1 MDVKEESIKR
11 NRITLYLLLAGGAV
25 LMIPL
30 LVLLYI
36 RATEAASGG
45 PDAASHPFAHRE
57 NLSDRIKAAQTPAP
71 PPGAQS
77 SLAGAVGMPQPQNAS
92 QGQVPDSMGFIKGG
106 SDYLP
111 AEKTSTQTAQTQP
124 APPPA
129 PKPEVAKNDASP
141 KSKSKTKSGPKPFTQ
156 PRLQNSKFSSTFK
169 GKGFGAA
176 GQRGGQTG
184 QPGQM
189 PPGGMPQMPGGAG
202 MPDMS
207 SMMQGMMPGGA
218 GGAAGGAGM
227 PDMSK
232 MMQGMMPGGAGAAPQ
247 GTAPAAGTTQKK

>member
-1 MDVKEESIKR
+1 MDAKEESVKR

-30 LVLLYI
+30 LVLLYL

-57 NLSDRIKAAQTPAP
+57 NLADRVKAAQTPAP
-71 PPGAQS
+71 PPVPQNA
-77 SLAGAVGMPQPQNAS
+77 LAGAVGMSQPQNAS
-92 QGQVPDSMGFIKGG
+92 QGQVPDSMSFIKGG

-111 AEKTSTQTAQTQP
+111 AEKTATQPAQTQP

-129 PKPEVAKNDASP
+129 PKPEVAKNDASS
-141 KSKSKTKSGPKPFTQ
+141 KSKSKSGPKPFIQ
-156 PRLQNSKFSSTFK
+156 PHLQGTKLSGNFK

-176 GQRGGQTG
+176 GQHGGQT
-184 QPGQM
+184 
-189 PPGGMPQMPGGAG
+189 PGGAG

-207 SMMQGMMPGGA
+207 GMMQGMMPGGA

-232 MMQGMMPGGAGAAPQ
+232 LMQGMMPGGAGAAGAGAAQ
-247 GTAPAAGTTQKK
+247 GAAPAAATTQKK